1 MKLNCQG
8 QGDSRYAGKMSKR
21 AAEVQ
26 LTADTVE
33 VDEEEEVRDL
43 HACTTTCKLH
53 KLDVCAE
60 SVSLEVNCHIESGGC
75 DVVVTCET
83 TAMQCTH
90 NVTLCWSLVQYSYPT
105 SKWEAH
111 HTHQG

>member
-1 MKLNCQG
+1 M
-8 QGDSRYAGKMSKR
+8 DSRCAGKMSKR

-53 KLDVCAE
+53 TLDVCEKAF
-60 SVSLEVNCHIESGGC
+60 L
-75 DVVVTCET
+75 
-83 TAMQCTH
+83 
-90 NVTLCWSLVQYSYPT
+90 WSALFRICPI
-105 SKWEAH
+105 
-111 HTHQG
+111 